1 MRLLQGL
8 IWLTPLWGVIN
19 PGHAAGPALLELE
32 ATIPMP
38 GVKGRI
44 DHFAIDTRRERLFVA
59 ALGNDT
65 AEAEMGF
72 AEVHF
77 ETGREM
83 EEFVKTVG
91 WAVGPDEVEQA

>member
-1 MRLLQGL
+1 VLLAPD
-8 IWLTPLWGVIN
+8 T
-19 PGHAAGPALLELE
+19 LE
-32 ATIPMP
+32 AVL
-38 GVKGRI
+38 GLGR
-44 DHFAIDTRRERLFVA
+44 T

-91 WAVGPDEVEQA
+91 WAVGPDEVEQS